1 MDLETRRQ
9 LIHMSG
15 IAIPFYLQWSYYT
28 WGFIIPLLSLVLAI
42 IILYLLSLGYKNKF
56 RVPVLSNII
65 DATERPEVIEVSPA
79 RGALM
84 FLVGSTITLV
94 LFSFNIA
101 IVAASIA
108 VLAMGDS
115 FSTLAGKR
123 LSRHRIPYNKKKS
136 LEGSLFGFIAA
147 FVGAWVLV
155 SWPIALAGAMGGML
169 SESLPLR
176 VDDNLIIPIAA
187 ALSMTALSPIL
198 IL

>member
-1 MDLETRRQ
+1 
-9 LIHMSG
+9 MSG

-123 LSRHRIPYNKKKS
+123 LGRHRIPYNKEKS
-136 LEGSLFGFIAA
+136 LEGTLFGFIAA
-147 FVGAWVLV
+147 FAGAWALV
-155 SWPIALAGAMGGML
+155 PWPIALAGAMTGML
-169 SESLPLR
+169 SESLSLR

-187 ALSMTALSPIL
+187 ALSMAALSPIL

>member
-28 WGFIIPLLSLVLAI
+28 WGLITPLLSLLLAI
-42 IILYLLSLGYKNKF
+42 VSLYLLSMSYKRKF
-56 RVPVLSNII
+56 RVPVVSRII
-65 DATERPEVIEVSPA
+65 DTTERPGVIEVSPA
-79 RGALM
+79 KGALM
-84 FLVGSTITLV
+84 FLVGSTIALV

-101 IVAASIA
+101 IVAAAIA
-108 VLAMGDS
+108 VLALGDS

-123 LSRHRIPYNKKKS
+123 LGRHRITYNKEKS

-147 FVGAWVLV
+147 FAGAWALV
-155 SWPIALAGAMGGML
+155 SWPIAFVGALGGML
-169 SESLPLR
+169 AESLPLK

-187 ALSMTALSPIL
+187 ALSMTAVSFIY
-198 IL
+198 